1 MSTPPAKT
9 ASEAPAA
16 EPEQQQAATDAPA
29 APSDSQQPA
38 APPPPP
44 TDSNLISE
52 EGELSDEFY
61 AVLKQVFLKH
71 SKQRKGLT
79 AKEAEVLGYSD
90 EAVMGRSELDAF
102 AQATNGQ
109 DLSDDSYKEI
119 VEYLDVT
126 DKQELTFK
134 GFTQLYTLQTQNDHA
149 ETVHDLEAWGY
160 NAKTLKLASKEKKPL
175 EEKKEEKKEKKEK
188 K

>member
-1 MSTPPAKT
+1 MSTPPAESAPKAPT
-9 ASEAPAA
+9 AALEDKVAASETAQLDAA
-16 EPEQQQAATDAPA
+16 REQ
-29 APSDSQQPA
+29 
-38 APPPPP
+38 PPPPP
-44 TDSNLISE
+44 PPSDSNLISE
-52 EGELSDEFY
+52 DGELSDAFY
-61 AVLKQVFLKH
+61 AVLKQVFIKH
-71 SKQRKGLT
+71 SKQQRGLT

-90 EAVMGRSELDAF
+90 EAVMGRPELDAF

-160 NAKTLKLASKEKKPL
+160 DAKTLKPKAKDEKKP
-175 EEKKEEKKEKKEK
+175 EEDKKEDKKEEKQ
-188 K
+188 